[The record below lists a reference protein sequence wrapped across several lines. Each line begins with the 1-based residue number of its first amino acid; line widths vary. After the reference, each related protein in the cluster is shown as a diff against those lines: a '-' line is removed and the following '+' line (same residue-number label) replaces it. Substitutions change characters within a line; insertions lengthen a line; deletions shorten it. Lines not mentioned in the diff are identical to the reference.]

1 MVCLR
6 SMPVGV
12 ERDTMTLAE
21 LASRL
26 DISLTTAYELAAR
39 DALPIPKIPGL
50 SRYRYSRKLY
60 DRLIETGTITEL
72 PNEAA

>member
-1 MVCLR
+1 MVRLR

-12 ERDTMTLAE
+12 ECDTMALDE

-26 DISLTTAYELAAR
+26 GISLTTAYEMAAR
-39 DALPIPKIPGL
+39 DVLPIPRIPGL

-60 DRLIETGTITEL
+60 DRLIETGTIKEL
-72 PNEAA
+72 PDEAA